1 MRTKLSLVLLAGLA
15 STALADIPSALDRV
29 PLDTPLIV
37 AMDKA
42 SAAKETVA
50 KLSRLIEGPSLGG
63 MEEATLMGPINELLS
78 LPGLAPDGS
87 VAVLIYPKK
96 EDPKDDQKSDLKE
109 DSKNAKPDATK
120 DSDDEFFDEDAGS
133 EAEDAGELMDE
144 FDIIA
149 LVPVSSAK
157 EFAGGLGV
165 VLESGKGST
174 AAEGQ
179 QLHLRDIGSGHVA
192 ISTSQST
199 LDAFQPAEKQLA
211 AHTAAIGKVGEAI
224 AKNDHM
230 IVIANVALMQGVV
243 AEYMEDASRD
253 AGSEMGMPGMGQ
265 MLPMSASMLKDITK
279 DATRVIM
286 GTGTD
291 DAGIWM
297 DMGVQ
302 YKEGTPSAATM
313 NVAGNTGALTAKLPA
328 KPFLL
333 AGAFDMSS
341 PAMKQLVSGFLGG
354 TAAAMGANDADN
366 GAKNNDE
373 KAFSSPFSM
382 IAELPDLADGWSVVI
397 GENPA
402 GMQTGVLTQS
412 VYVVQTSDPG
422 KYLAKMEEWN
432 TATNG
437 LNVDGVTYKSKY
449 AKGAEEVG
457 GVKADTWEVQTLPDK
472 DNPNA
477 MMMNM
482 SQGVLFGGPR
492 MRGYAAAAGN
502 NVVMTM
508 SRNKTNFAAAIAAA
522 KGEAEDGKTLAD
534 NKDIQHAASFLP
546 QGRAMEAFINPRPL
560 LEAASGMMEQF
571 GMPGFDIPER
581 VSAVG
586 IGAAMQGGGMHAR
599 VYIPSDVLLAIESI
613 AKSMEDA
620 EADLMAP
627 MDEGGDEAPRF

>member
-1 MRTKLSLVLLAGLA
+1 MRTTLSLILLAGLA

-29 PLDTPLIV
+29 PLETPLIV

-63 MEEATLMGPINELLS
+63 MEEASMMGPLNELLS
-78 LPGLAPDGS
+78 MPGLSPDGS
-87 VAVLIYPKK
+87 AAVLLYPKK
-96 EDPKDDQKSDLKE
+96 KDAAEKPESNPEPKAA
-109 DSKNAKPDATK
+109 DSKDADETG
-120 DSDDEFFDEDAGS
+120 DDEFFDEDAGD
-133 EAEDAGELMDE
+133 EQGEDADDLMDG

-230 IVIANVALMQGVV
+230 IVIANVALMQDTV
-243 AEYMEDASRD
+243 ADFMEDASRD

-265 MLPMSASMLKDITK
+265 MLPMSASMLKDVTK

-313 NVAGNTGALTAKLPA
+313 NVVGNTTSLTAKLPA

-354 TAAAMGANDADN
+354 TAAAMGADPKNDS
-366 GAKNNDE
+366 KNNDE

-546 QGRAMEAFINPRPL
+546 PGRAMEAYINPRPL

-620 EADLMAP
+620 QADLMAP

>member
-1 MRTKLSLVLLAGLA
+1 MRTTLSLVLLAGLA
-15 STALADIPSALDRV
+15 STALAEIPAALDRV

-63 MEEATLMGPINELLS
+63 MEEASLMGPVNELLS
-78 LPGLAPDGS
+78 LPGLAADGS

-96 EDPKDDQKSDLKE
+96 EDPKDDLKE
-109 DSKNAKPDATK
+109 DPKNAKPDATK
-120 DSDDEFFDEDAGS
+120 DADDSDDEFFDEDAGT
-133 EAEDAGELMDE
+133 EAEDAGELMDD

-157 EFAGGLGV
+157 EFAAGLGV

-192 ISTSQST
+192 ISTSQPA

-230 IVIANVALMQGVV
+230 IVIANVALMQGTV
-243 AEYMEDASRD
+243 AEYMEDASRE

-265 MLPMSASMLKDITK
+265 MLPMSASMLEDVTK

-291 DAGIWM
+291 DSGIWM

-313 NVAGNTGALTAKLPA
+313 NVAGNTGTLTAKLPA

-341 PAMKQLVSGFLGG
+341 PAMKQLVSSFLGG
-354 TAAAMGANDADN
+354 TAAAMGADDAEN

-382 IAELPDLADGWSVVI
+382 IAELPGLADGWSVVI

-412 VYVVQTSDPG
+412 VYVVQTSDPD

-449 AKGAEEVG
+449 AKGAEEIG

-508 SRNKTNFAAAIAAA
+508 SRNKTNFAAALAAA
-522 KGEAEDGKTLAD
+522 KGEAEDSKTLAD

-546 QGRAMEAFINPRPL
+546 AGRAMEMYINPRPL
-560 LEAASGMMEQF
+560 MEAASGMMEQF

-620 EADLMAP
+620 QADLMAP